1 MWCTVNQTVTYVT
14 SKLRSKNQRC
24 NRNWNICKDGRITRA
39 TANKA
44 LDYLQNIEEQLNL
57 VL

>member
-1 MWCTVNQTVTYVT
+1 MKDATETGIYVKT
-14 SKLRSKNQRC
+14 
-24 NRNWNICKDGRITRA
+24 GRITRA